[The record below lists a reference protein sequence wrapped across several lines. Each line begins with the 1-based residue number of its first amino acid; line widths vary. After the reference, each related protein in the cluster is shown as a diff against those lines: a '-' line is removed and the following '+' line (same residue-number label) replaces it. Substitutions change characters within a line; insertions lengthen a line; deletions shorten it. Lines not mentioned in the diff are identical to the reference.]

1 MRMAPAGA
9 GARSL
14 GAARHVL
21 ADKPLDV
28 ACQVFLSTEHLLNTT
43 FS

>member
-9 GARSL
+9 GARLL

-21 ADKPLDV
+21 ADEPLDV
-28 ACQVFLSTEHLLNTT
+28 VCQVFLSMEYLLNTT